1 MLYISN
7 HYTFVYRYTKVYY
20 PKSMNTS
27 KALEKAKSCSS
38 QFILAI
44 NDTLNVLIGKWKL
57 PIIGILLYG
66 KKRFK
71 ELERAIPG
79 ITPRM
84 LSKELKELE
93 LNGIVTRTVYDTTP
107 VTVEY
112 ELSNSGKSLREVLD
126 IMILWGLAH
135 RKQSMSRK

>member
-1 MLYISN
+1 
-7 HYTFVYRYTKVYY
+7 
-20 PKSMNTS
+20 MNTTRE
-27 KALEKAKSCSS
+27 LEKAKSCSD

-57 PIIGILLYG
+57 PIIGALLYG

-84 LSKELKELE
+84 LSKDLKELE
-93 LNGIVTRTVYDTTP
+93 LNGIVKRTVYDSQP

-112 ELSNSGKSLREVLD
+112 ELSNSGKSLREVTD
-126 IMILWGLAH
+126 VMVRWGLQH
-135 RKQSMSRK
+135 RKINMAKK

>member
-1 MLYISN
+1 
-7 HYTFVYRYTKVYY
+7 
-20 PKSMNTS
+20 MNTS
-27 KALEKAKSCSS
+27 KALEKAKSCSD

-57 PIIGILLYG
+57 PIIGVLLYG

-93 LNGIVTRTVYDTTP
+93 LNGIVKRTVYDTMP
-107 VTVEY
+107 VSVEY
-112 ELSNSGKSLREVLD
+112 ELSNSGKSLRTVLD
-126 IMILWGLAH
+126 IMIQWGLQH
-135 RKQSMSRK
+135 RKVNINSK